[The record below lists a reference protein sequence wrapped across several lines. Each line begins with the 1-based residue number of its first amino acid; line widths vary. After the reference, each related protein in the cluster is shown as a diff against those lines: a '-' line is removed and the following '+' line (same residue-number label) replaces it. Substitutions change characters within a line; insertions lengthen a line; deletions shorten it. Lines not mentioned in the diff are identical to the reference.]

1 MIVVIFESWPAEGK
15 TQKYLDMA
23 ETLRLH
29 LDDFDGFISIE
40 RFQSVIE
47 PGKLLALSVW
57 RDEAAVDARRNL
69 DVHRKVQASSRK
81 NVFRDYR
88 LRVAAVIR
96 DYGMHEREA
105 APTDSRTAHA
115 NSRLQKWSN
124 KRAHRDQY

>member
-15 TQKYLDMA
+15 TQKYLDTA

-57 RDEAAVDARRNL
+57 RDEAAVDAWRNL

-115 NSRLQKWSN
+115 Q
-124 KRAHRDQY
+124 